1 MKEKQFETVHDF
13 ERILQSALHRAYTT
27 HEALGSR
34 GEELVQKNQFG
45 ETALR
50 IDIEAEEAVL
60 DFLKESGIP
69 IRVISEEHGKVGIV
83 PSPVYLGILDG
94 LDGSN
99 RYQAGRGKECYG
111 TMLGIFSNIDPVYG
125 DYVTSGIMEH
135 STGKLFITEKGVGSF
150 LLDAQGGRIPLHASE
165 QNILSSIKKRHQN
178 RSSRSLAC

>member
-83 PSPVYLGILDG
+83 PSPVYLGILYG

-99 RYQAGRGKECYG
+99 RCLAGRGERC
-111 TMLGIFSNIDPVYG
+111 
-125 DYVTSGIMEH
+125 
-135 STGKLFITEKGVGSF
+135 
-150 LLDAQGGRIPLHASE
+150 
-165 QNILSSIKKRHQN
+165 
-178 RSSRSLAC
+178 